1 MPAGN
6 FSSRPCSVGCQNA
19 EFIQAKSNVY
29 DESRFPA
36 RVRLREALT
45 TPSPRTDNAK
55 IKPPQMHRTEAP
67 AFDISMHFY

>member
-1 MPAGN
+1 MPSLSKLN
-6 FSSRPCSVGCQNA
+6 QMFTMKVG
-19 EFIQAKSNVY
+19 
-29 DESRFPA
+29 FPA